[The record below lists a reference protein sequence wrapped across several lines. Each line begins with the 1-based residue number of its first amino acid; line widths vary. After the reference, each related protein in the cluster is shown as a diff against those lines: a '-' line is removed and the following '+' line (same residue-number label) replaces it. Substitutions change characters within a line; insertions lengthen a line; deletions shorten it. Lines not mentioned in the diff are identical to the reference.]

1 MFIKKDPQEL
11 CERLTEVEFLIE
23 DIIQGYL
30 KDYADYGWDSFT
42 EALACIAGTIRK
54 EKIELFNAQV
64 RGNELKPEMFES
76 IPSDKPIGIEK
87 IR

>member
-11 CERLTEVEFLIE
+11 YEKLTEVEFLLE

-42 EALACIAGTIRK
+42 ETIACTAGTIHK
-54 EKIELFNAQV
+54 EKIELFNAQI
-64 RGNELKPEMFES
+64 RGNELKPGMFES
-76 IPSDKPIGIEK
+76 IPLDKPIDVDK